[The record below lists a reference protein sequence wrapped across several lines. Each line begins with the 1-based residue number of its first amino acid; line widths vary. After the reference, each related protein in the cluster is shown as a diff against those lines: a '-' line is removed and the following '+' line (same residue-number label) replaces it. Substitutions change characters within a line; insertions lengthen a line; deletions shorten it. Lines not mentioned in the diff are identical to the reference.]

1 MDEPARSDQAA
12 GIAVVGE
19 PVEAAFVLEVSVSV
33 GSAWEESALADRPL
47 FHLLEG
53 SVEFE
58 ESGEF
63 AAVADEPEPADHTGP
78 VSGVLDY
85 RGQSRPV
92 LVNPWL
98 IE

>member
-1 MDEPARSDQAA
+1 M
-12 GIAVVGE
+12 
-19 PVEAAFVLEVSVSV
+19 EVS
-33 GSAWEESALADRPL
+33 ALEESVEVAFALADRPS
-47 FHLLEG
+47 FHLPEQ
-53 SVEFE
+53 SE
-58 ESGEF
+58 ELGEF
-63 AAVADEPEPADHTGP
+63 AALADEPEPADHTGP

>member
-1 MDEPARSDQAA
+1 M
-12 GIAVVGE
+12 
-19 PVEAAFVLEVSVSV
+19 EVS
-33 GSAWEESALADRPL
+33 ALEESGAVAFALADRPL
-47 FHLLEG
+47 FHSREG
-53 SVEFE
+53 FE

>member
-1 MDEPARSDQAA
+1 M
-12 GIAVVGE
+12 
-19 PVEAAFVLEVSVSV
+19 EVS
-33 GSAWEESALADRPL
+33 ALEESGAVAFALADRPS
-47 FHLLEG
+47 FHSREG
-53 SVEFE
+53 FE

>member
-1 MDEPARSDQAA
+1 M
-12 GIAVVGE
+12 
-19 PVEAAFVLEVSVSV
+19 EVS
-33 GSAWEESALADRPL
+33 ALEESGAVAFALADRPL
-47 FHLLEG
+47 FHSPEG
-53 SVEFE
+53 FA

>member
-1 MDEPARSDQAA
+1 M
-12 GIAVVGE
+12 
-19 PVEAAFVLEVSVSV
+19 EVS
-33 GSAWEESALADRPL
+33 ALEESGAVAFALADRPS
-47 FHLLEG
+47 FHSPEG
-53 SVEFE
+53 SE
-58 ESGEF
+58 ELGEF
-63 AAVADEPEPADHTGP
+63 AALADEPEPADHTGP

>member
-1 MDEPARSDQAA
+1 M
-12 GIAVVGE
+12 
-19 PVEAAFVLEVSVSV
+19 EVS
-33 GSAWEESALADRPL
+33 ALEESGAVAFALADRPL
-47 FHLLEG
+47 FHSPEG
-53 SVEFE
+53 FE

-63 AAVADEPEPADHTGP
+63 AAVADEPEPGDHTGP

>member
-1 MDEPARSDQAA
+1 MEVPA
-12 GIAVVGE
+12 
-19 PVEAAFVLEVSVSV
+19 L
-33 GSAWEESALADRPL
+33 EESGAVAFALADRPL
-47 FHLLEG
+47 FHSPEG

>member
-1 MDEPARSDQAA
+1 M
-12 GIAVVGE
+12 
-19 PVEAAFVLEVSVSV
+19 EVS
-33 GSAWEESALADRPL
+33 ALEESGAVAFALADRPL
-47 FHLLEG
+47 FHSSEG
-53 SVEFE
+53 FE

>member
-1 MDEPARSDQAA
+1 M
-12 GIAVVGE
+12 
-19 PVEAAFVLEVSVSV
+19 EVS
-33 GSAWEESALADRPL
+33 ALEESGAVAFALADRPL
-47 FHLLEG
+47 FHSPEG
-53 SVEFE
+53 FE
-58 ESGEF
+58 KSGEF

>member
-1 MDEPARSDQAA
+1 M
-12 GIAVVGE
+12 
-19 PVEAAFVLEVSVSV
+19 EVS
-33 GSAWEESALADRPL
+33 ALEESGAVAFALADRPL
-47 FHLLEG
+47 FHSPEA
-53 SVEFE
+53 SE
-58 ESGEF
+58 ELGEF
-63 AAVADEPEPADHTGP
+63 AALADEPEPADHTGP